1 MARVALA
8 TCGLAWG
15 LAVYMASA
23 SVDMRCV
30 TLWMNLRIYLT
41 KEQFPEAIGHNKL
54 WIKSLL
60 RNAYCLPAC

>member
-15 LAVYMASA
+15 LGVYMASA

-30 TLWMNLRIYLT
+30 TLWMNLRTDLT
-41 KEQFPEAIGHNKL
+41 KVKFPEEKGRHKL

-60 RNAYCLPAC
+60 RNAYYLPAR